1 MTWLRLATYAI
12 AVVVI
17 SAIFV
22 TVTAADADIVYEAT
36 ISTPTA
42 ESKAEP
48 TAVATRRSEFDEGEI
63 VELFSSFV
71 FEPAPPLPPSDLS
84 ETDGWESWLRKAEVP
99 ESAWPAV
106 TVVSQCESGRDPSKV
121 GDGGSSIGILQIQ
134 PFAGGQH
141 LWRLGELGY
150 PLDPDL
156 LFDPVINLRVGM
168 HITSN
173 GVDWRAFSCQPDG
186 TIKKW

>member
-1 MTWLRLATYAI
+1 MMIRTSLGTAFI
-12 AVVVI
+12 AGSLIAAV
-17 SAIFV
+17 FV
-22 TVTAADADIVYEAT
+22 TAPATEVDVVYYVPTVTVA
-36 ISTPTA
+36 
-42 ESKAEP
+42 AEP
-48 TAVATRRSEFDEGEI
+48 TQTATAVATRQTKIGGGEAADFI
-63 VELFSSFV
+63 KFV
-71 FEPAPPLPPSDLS
+71 LEPAPPLPP
-84 ETDGWESWLRKAEVP
+84 TYIGWESWLRKAEVP
-99 ESAWPAV
+99 ESAWSAV
-106 TVVSQCESGRDPSKV
+106 TVVARCESRIRSDMI
-121 GDGGSSIGILQIQ
+121 GDGGSSIGSLQIQ

-173 GVDWRAFSCQPDG
+173 GLDWWAFSCQPDG